1 MTMASQPSLRLLTT
15 PRAAA
20 LAGVL
25 FALLFGAVL
34 ILIRTKM
41 PEGVQDSTEW
51 LTSRRSGIAT
61 ATVLM
66 PFAGISFL
74 WFIGVVRDGL
84 GRYEDR
90 FFSTVFLGSGLLFL
104 AVMFVSMSVAAGL
117 VATNTG
123 VTDPA
128 AHTEMI
134 DLGKMVVLSSTK
146 TYAVRMAAVF
156 MMSLATIWLR
166 TGLMPRWLVGLSYF
180 AAVAVLLASDLSMWV
195 TMTFPGWVLVVSGLF
210 LVRAGLFEEL
220 RAATIDRLVPADE
233 PRRNDRW
240 LANLSSAKAA
250 SGPRPGA
257 VPRTGTYANPY
268 ANQLNMRHYLMFAG
282 VLRRPKLPLNCRGV
296 VPPADGFLS
305 SRRPSVVVFHYYAK
319 TGDVR
324 EHCGSPSV
332 IRPSRTDVDQVQD
345 RHVQA
350 R

>member
-1 MTMASQPSLRLLTT
+1 MTMASQPGCRRLTT

-34 ILIRTKM
+34 ILIRSKM
-41 PEGVQDSTEW
+41 PEGVQGSTEW

-74 WFIGVVRDGL
+74 WFIGAVRDGL

-104 AVMFVSMSVAAGL
+104 AMMFVSMSVAAGL
-117 VATNTG
+117 VATNTD

-128 AHTEMI
+128 AQAEMI
-134 DLGKMVVLSSTK
+134 DLGKMVMLSSTK

-180 AAVAVLLASDLSMWV
+180 AAVAVLLTSDLSMWV
-195 TMTFPGWVLVVSGLF
+195 TMTFPGWVLVVSGLL
-210 LVRAGLFEEL
+210 LVRAGLFEKV
-220 RAATIDRLVPADE
+220 RA
-233 PRRNDRW
+233 
-240 LANLSSAKAA
+240 
-250 SGPRPGA
+250 
-257 VPRTGTYANPY
+257 
-268 ANQLNMRHYLMFAG
+268 
-282 VLRRPKLPLNCRGV
+282 
-296 VPPADGFLS
+296 
-305 SRRPSVVVFHYYAK
+305 
-319 TGDVR
+319 GD
-324 EHCGSPSV
+324 H
-332 IRPSRTDVDQVQD
+332 
-345 RHVQA
+345 
-350 R
+350 